1 MYCKRCG
8 YRSDEK
14 IDLCSKCGSKL
25 ADEGPLSLERPAAKK
40 LHWGVFA
47 VTAVIAVIAFFVVP
61 RFFLTTDLETVGP
74 TDKLKFLRA
83 MEHSAYQRAGQGDI
97 HVDMQTLVVTWDL
110 RWNTLPEN
118 KQKEILRIIGHAWQ
132 VVGGKDMRL
141 QIEGEDTA
149 AAAYP

>member
-1 MYCKRCG
+1 
-8 YRSDEK
+8 
-14 IDLCSKCGSKL
+14 
-25 ADEGPLSLERPAAKK
+25 
-40 LHWGVFA
+40 
-47 VTAVIAVIAFFVVP
+47 
-61 RFFLTTDLETVGP
+61 
-74 TDKLKFLRA
+74 
-83 MEHSAYQRAGQGDI
+83 MEHSAYRRAGQGAI
-97 HVDMQTLVVTWDL
+97 HADMQTLVVTWDL